1 MEAAEFQ
8 CAGPQKLAAAVDR
21 GQMLKRGQ
29 PGYELYFFPNVKAGK
44 IVSFNTLESST
55 KKLEVSEGDHNNFS
69 ASVESFLDGGVD
81 ALLDVAALKDTPA
94 NLAVA
99 PSGSARSSP
108 LTVTVLVEKKQKLDK
123 ALNLAEKMQEAIQR
137 LPQLPERLLQ
147 QSISLATALEKATL
161 FGHEVDFMLKFKK
174 DQKGEPLSA
183 GLIVGTTNKLDVM
196 ILAVVEEVK
205 VARALLG
212 ASSSAT

>member
-1 MEAAEFQ
+1 MEAVEFQ
-8 CAGPQKLAAAVDR
+8 CGGAPKLAAAVDR
-21 GQMLKRGQ
+21 GQALKRGQ
-29 PGYELYFFPNVKAGK
+29 PGYELYFSPNVNTGK
-44 IVSFNTLESST
+44 LVSFNTTESST
-55 KKLEVSEGDHNNFS
+55 KKLEVSEGDYNNFS

-81 ALLDVAALKDTPA
+81 ALLDMAALNDTPA

-99 PSGSARSSP
+99 PSGSTRSSP

-137 LPQLPERLLQ
+137 LPHLPERLLQ
-147 QSISLATALEKATL
+147 QSVSLATALEKATL

-174 DQKGEPLSA
+174 DQKGEPLFA
-183 GLIVGTTNKLDVM
+183 GLIAGTTNKLDVM

-212 ASSSAT
+212 ASSSAK